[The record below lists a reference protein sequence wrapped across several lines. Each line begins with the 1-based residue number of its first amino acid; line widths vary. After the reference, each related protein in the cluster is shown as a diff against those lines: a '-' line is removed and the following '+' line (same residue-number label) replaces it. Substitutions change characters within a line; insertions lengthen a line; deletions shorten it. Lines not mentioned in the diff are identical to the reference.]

1 MNTVLLDR
9 LIENACIDMEKPFT
23 WDNHKVSV
31 SEVKQYIKQGG
42 KGNPKFY
49 EDVFMNQ
56 SKTIEPKE
64 FHVARVAYFVQNP
77 SEIQGITID
86 NYCYGYSIYPQ
97 AVIHDGWHRLMA
109 AYILGMKKIKVNY
122 GGREDLL
129 RYLQGRRK
137 TQPNI

>member
-1 MNTVLLDR
+1 MNTILLDR
-9 LIENACIDMEKPFT
+9 LIENACIDIKKPFI
-23 WDNHKVSV
+23 WDNNEVSIP
-31 SEVKQYIKQGG
+31 EVKQYIEQGG

-86 NYCYGYSIYPQ
+86 NYCYGYTIYPQ
-97 AVIHDGWHRLMA
+97 AVILDGWHRLMA
-109 AYILGMKKIKVNY
+109 ACILGMEKIKVNY
-122 GGREDLL
+122 SGRTDVL
-129 RYLQGRRK
+129 RYLQGIRR
-137 TQPNI
+137 TPPTA